1 MFSKITKLYF
11 SLFLTLM
18 VNVSYSQCE
27 MPNNSLSINGSDIWY
42 NSTEIIGGF
51 QFSVDG
57 ALPTGASGGDAASAG
72 FTVSTGGSTVL
83 GFSFTGGTIPAGCGT
98 LTSLSLDGTA
108 SGLSNIVMSDPSG
121 NSLNFSYFD
130 SSGGGDIVCEDEN
143 ACNFGEVGEC
153 TFSDYLSCDC
163 DGNVYDGYCDCDGS
177 VLDDCGDCGGDGADV
192 MCDDGSM
199 ACSESDCSSDSEE
212 IESGCDLPENN
223 LYLLN
228 GDVLYN
234 SSSDIGGFQFSLDGG
249 SLNGAAGGDAAAAGF
264 TVSTGGSTVLGV
276 SFTGGTISAGCGTL
290 TSLSFD
296 GNASGLSG
304 IVMSDPSGNSIEF
317 DYYDGSSEPELGT
330 ATVQIIHNS
339 ASPTV
344 DVYVDGGLAISGFE
358 YRTAT
363 GLLELPTSFT
373 VGIAPTGGEV
383 IADFP
388 FELVEGG
395 SYVVVAT
402 GLLGDTTTPFGLAAA
417 ATEFNQADAT
427 TVGLNVYHG
436 STDAPA
442 VDIWADDAP
451 LLTSFSYGDFSGPV
465 EVPAADYTLGVAPAG
480 GDIIAAFTAPLS
492 GLGGGTA
499 VVFASGFL
507 SGDDPAFGLFAA
519 LTDGTVLTL
528 PSLDQDCAGE
538 WGGDAVV
545 DECGEC
551 NGSGP
556 NVSCD
561 DGSMVCEESECVDV
575 SDSYFNLEIAE
586 TGESTLFIF
595 QDSITSLDSGDQIGI
610 YDMAGIVDST
620 GATGMILVGAGTWTG
635 SQLEITAISSVD
647 LSEFGG
653 PILPGS
659 VSGNNMSFMVYDV
672 SDMML
677 YDASFTTSSGSG
689 TFNGLFTAINSIT
702 LVEPNPPYFSVEIDE
717 TGESTLFI
725 FEDTIQGLEVGDNLG
740 LFDMMGVL
748 DSQGNT
754 GEVLVGSGI
763 WNGSQLNIT
772 AITSVDLSEFGG
784 PILPGAVEGNSMSL
798 RVWKVSD
805 ESVTDVTYGIN
816 SGSGTFN
823 GLFTAINSVS
833 FTPPCADDDDA
844 VAPFGCAAAVATFG
858 CDFAWG
864 TDGFLISDFCPE
876 TCGTCPAY
884 GCTDE
889 SACNYDSEA
898 TDDDGSCTYPDEM
911 LGECDCDGTLFDE
924 CGVCGGNGPS
934 YQCVLADGSVELVCD
949 EQACDILDSSV
960 SPESYSLS
968 QNYPNP
974 FNPVTTINFDVANG
988 GSFVEIKV
996 YDILGNFVKT
1006 LISDFYSSGSYG
1018 VKWNGTNNS
1027 NVEVP
1032 SGVYIYQ
1039 LTHDSGMI
1047 TKKMILLR

>member
-1 MFSKITKLYF
+1 MVQIQLIVQVVCGGTAVVDECGLCDGPGADVMCDDGSMVCDESECPTSGGGVSGGCDL
-11 SLFLTLM
+11 STNQVFLSSAGDVYYNIDT
-18 VNVSYSQCE
+18 
-27 MPNNSLSINGSDIWY
+27 DIA
-42 NSTEIIGGF
+42 GF
-51 QFSVDG
+51 QFSVEG
-57 ALPTGASGGDAASAG
+57 TTASAAAGGTAGDAG

-83 GFSFTGGTIPAGCGT
+83 GFSFTGAVIPAGCGT
-98 LTSLSLDGTA
+98 LTSLTLDGEAT
-108 SGLSNIVMSDPSG
+108 GLG
-121 NSLNFSYFD
+121 SL
-130 SSGGGDIVCEDEN
+130 V
-143 ACNFGEVGEC
+143 
-153 TFSDYLSCDC
+153 FSDSNAANID
-163 DGNVYDGYCDCDGS
+163 VSYCTS
-177 VLDDCGDCGGDGADV
+177 
-192 MCDDGSM
+192 
-199 ACSESDCSSDSEE
+199 CSE
-212 IESGCDLPENN
+212 
-223 LYLLN
+223 
-228 GDVLYN
+228 
-234 SSSDIGGFQFSLDGG
+234 GG
-249 SLNGAAGGDAAAAGF
+249 S
-264 TVSTGGSTVLGV
+264 
-276 SFTGGTISAGCGTL
+276 
-290 TSLSFD
+290 
-296 GNASGLSG
+296 
-304 IVMSDPSGNSIEF
+304 
-317 DYYDGSSEPELGT
+317 LGT

-388 FELVEGG
+388 FELVDGG

-417 ATEFNQADAT
+417 ATDFNQADAT
-427 TVGLNVYHG
+427 VVGLNVYHG

-480 GDIIAAFTAPLS
+480 SDIIAAYTAPLS

-653 PILPGS
+653 PILPGA

-689 TFNGLFTAINSIT
+689 TFNGLFTAIDSIT

-740 LFDMMGVL
+740 LFDMMGVI

-763 WNGSQLNIT
+763 WTGIKLNVT

-1039 LTHDSGMI
+1039 LTYDSGMI